1 MDRELWKQVDA
12 LLEQALEQPPEERE
26 AFVLAASQG
35 NQALRDEVLSL
46 LKAQSQ
52 AAKFMERSAMNVA
65 AHALAHDSRI
75 TTIVSTL
82 VGQDLNTYRIEKLLG
97 AGGMGE
103 VYLARDLKLGR
114 MVALKVLPLQFVVD
128 AERLSRFQ
136 REARALS
143 SLNHPNLVTI
153 YEVGEAQ
160 GLHFIAMELVEGKTL
175 SSLRDKLSLK
185 ELLSIVAQVAEALG
199 AAHQSGIIHR
209 DVKPDN
215 VMVRPDG
222 YAKVLDFGLVK
233 LVEVELA
240 PGTAA
245 HTKIGTAMGTL
256 AYMSPEQASG
266 EPVDHRTDIWSLGV
280 VLYEL
285 ATGQKPFTGESRQ
298 AIINAILSAQSD
310 SATKINA
317 SLPTEL
323 DGILNKAL
331 EKDRELRYQTAS
343 DFRADIRRLL
353 RQIDSSPSV
362 SGSGSKSLT
371 VRQVMRHRWLW
382 PTVAGL
388 VILATAIFTWS
399 VWLKAKGVATDW
411 SRAAHLQLTNEHGT
425 EFFPSLAPDGRSF
438 VYASNPNGNFDLFVQ
453 RVGGKNATPL
463 TPNTP
468 SNEIEPVFSPN
479 GERIAFRSTREPAGV
494 YVMEASGENVRLVVA
509 GCHHPSWSPEGREVV
524 CSTAGHEEA
533 PTTRNTWPSALWI
546 ANVETGEKRFLCE
559 NDAMQPS
566 WSPHGDR
573 IAFWFMPPSA
583 GRSAIATISRSGG
596 EIEVV
601 TKDASTNWNP
611 VWSPDGKLLYFASD
625 RSGNMSFWR
634 VAIDEKTG
642 KVQSEAEAVSTPAT
656 FNRHLSFSANGR
668 RMIYVQT
675 DQQANIQGI
684 NFNANTEKTVGEP
697 FWITRG
703 DRHIVRP
710 ELSPDGTRFVMR
722 VSRRM
727 QDDILV
733 VSRDGSQWRDLTN
746 DKFFD
751 RYPRWSPDGKKIAF
765 TSDRGGR
772 YEIWMLDAD
781 TANLRQLTFDTTGDT
796 SFPLWSPD
804 GTQILFRGNLVNT
817 ILDVNKR
824 WAEQDLRTLAV
835 PPDSQRFV
843 AWDWSPDGKRL
854 IGHLS
859 GPPSVVA
866 SYSFET
872 NQYEKLTEFAG
883 ESGGG
888 VMWLSDSTRFLF
900 FFNNKLYLS
909 DVKTRRVRE
918 IFSSGENQI
927 RSVDV
932 SPDGKLLYFAIYSSE
947 SDIWLLDLE

>member
-12 LLEQALEQPPEERE
+12 LLEQALEQSPEARE
-26 AFVLAASQG
+26 AFVLAASQD
-35 NQALRDEVLSL
+35 NPALRDEVLSL
-46 LKAQSQ
+46 LKAQAQ

-65 AHALAHDSRI
+65 AQALAQDSKI

-82 VGQDLNTYRIEKLLG
+82 VGQEFATYKIEKLLG

-114 MVALKVLPLQFVVD
+114 MVALKVLPFHFVVD
-128 AERLSRFQ
+128 ADRLSRFQ

-153 YEVGEAQ
+153 YEVGEAN
-160 GLHFIAMELVEGKTL
+160 GLHFIAMELVEGNIL
-175 SSLRDKLSLK
+175 SSLRDKVSLK
-185 ELLSIVAQVAEALG
+185 DLLGIVAQVAEALG
-199 AAHQSGIIHR
+199 AAHQSGIVHR

-222 YAKVLDFGLVK
+222 YVKVLDFGLVK
-233 LVEVELA
+233 LAEVEPEA
-240 PGTAA
+240 GAA
-245 HTKIGTAMGTL
+245 AQTKLGVAMGTL

-298 AIINAILSAQSD
+298 AIINRILSTPPSPVTTIQ
-310 SATKINA
+310 NN
-317 SLPTEL
+317 LPPEL
-323 DGILNKAL
+323 DTILSKAL

-343 DFRADIRRLL
+343 DFRADLRRLL
-353 RQIDSSPSV
+353 RQIDSSPGV
-362 SGSGSKSLT
+362 SGSGSTPRAVQQLT
-371 VRQVMRHRWLW
+371 RHRWLW
-382 PTVAGL
+382 PAVAC
-388 VILATAIFTWS
+388 VAILITAVLAWS
-399 VWLKAKGVATDW
+399 VWLNAKTVTPDW
-411 SRAAHLQLTNEHGT
+411 SRAAHVQLTIEHGT
-425 EFFPSLAPDGRSF
+425 EFFPSLAPDGKSF
-438 VYASNPNGNFDLFVQ
+438 VYSSKQSGNFDLFVQ

-468 SNEIEPVFSPN
+468 SDEISPVFSPN

-509 GCHHPSWSPEGREVV
+509 GCYHPAWSPDGREIV
-524 CSTAGHEEA
+524 CSTAGHPEA

-566 WSPHGDR
+566 WSPNGDR

-583 GRSAIATISRSGG
+583 GRSDIATISRNGG
-596 EIEVV
+596 EIEVI

-611 VWSPDGKLLYFASD
+611 VWSPDGKFLYFASD

-634 VAIDEKTG
+634 VAIDELTG
-642 KVQSEAEAVSTPAT
+642 KVEGEAEAVSTPAN

-675 DQQANIQGI
+675 DQQANIQAV
-684 NFNANTEKTVGEP
+684 NFNASTEKTSGEP

-703 DRHIVRP
+703 DRNIVRP

-722 VSRRM
+722 ESRRT
-727 QDDILV
+727 QDDVVV
-733 VSRDGSQWRDLTN
+733 VSRDGTQWRDLTN

-751 RYPRWSPDGKKIAF
+751 RYPRWSPDGKRIAF
-765 TSDRGGR
+765 TSDRSGR

-781 TANLRQLTFDTTGDT
+781 ATNLRQLTFNSTGDT

-804 GTQILFRGNLVNT
+804 GTQILFRSNFVT
-817 ILDVNKR
+817 AVLDVNKT
-824 WAEQDLRTLAV
+824 WAEQNLRLI
-835 PPDSQRFV
+835 PPAPDNQRFI
-843 AWDWSPDGKRL
+843 AWDWSPDGKRV
-854 IGHLS
+854 IGTMS
-859 GPPSVVA
+859 GPPQGIGY
-866 SYSFET
+866 YSFET
-872 NQYEKLTEFAG
+872 NKYERLTDI
-883 ESGGG
+883 GGS
-888 VMWLSDSTRFLF
+888 VMWLPDSTRFLF
-900 FFNNKLYLS
+900 ISNRKLYIC
-909 DVKTRRVRE
+909 DIKTRRVRE
-918 IFSSGENQI
+918 IFSAGETEI
-927 RSVDV
+927 RSADV
-932 SPDGKLLYFAIYSSE
+932 SPDGKLIYFSVYSSE

>member
-12 LLEQALEQPPEERE
+12 LLEQALEQPPAERE
-26 AFVLAASQG
+26 AFVLAASQD
-35 NQALRDEVLSL
+35 NPALRDEVLSL
-46 LKAQSQ
+46 LKAQAQ
-52 AAKFMERSAMNVA
+52 AAGFMERSAMNVA
-65 AHALAHDSRI
+65 AHALGQDSRL

-82 VGQDLNTYRIEKLLG
+82 VGQELESYRIEKLLG

-114 MVALKVLPLQFVVD
+114 PVALKVLPLHFVVD
-128 AERLSRFQ
+128 ADRLSRFQ

-153 YEVGEAQ
+153 YEVGEAN
-160 GLHFIAMELVEGKTL
+160 GLHFIAMELVEGKAL
-175 SSLRDKLSLK
+175 SALRGKLSLK
-185 ELLSIVAQVAEALG
+185 DLLSIVAQVAEALG

-215 VMVRPDG
+215 VMVRADG

-233 LVEVELA
+233 LAEVEPA
-240 PGTAA
+240 PGSAA
-245 HTKIGTAMGTL
+245 QTKLGVAMGTL

-266 EPVDHRTDIWSLGV
+266 ELVDHRTDIWSLGV

-285 ATGQKPFTGESRQ
+285 ATGQKPFTAETRQATINLILSRQ
-298 AIINAILSAQSD
+298 PED
-310 SATKINA
+310 ATSIDA
-317 SLPTEL
+317 SLPPEL
-323 DGILNKAL
+323 DRILNRAL
-331 EKDRELRYQTAS
+331 EKDRELRYQTVS

-353 RQIDSSPSV
+353 RQIDSSPSG
-362 SGSGSKSLT
+362 SGSGEKYEVVQI
-371 VRQVMRHRWLW
+371 VRRGWLW
-382 PTVAGL
+382 PAVVGL
-388 VILATAIFTWS
+388 LILTATFVWF
-399 VWLKAKGVATDW
+399 VWLKAKPATLDW

-425 EFFPSLAPDGRSF
+425 EFYPSLAPDGRSF
-438 VYASNPNGNFDLFVQ
+438 VYASKQSGNFDLFVQ

-468 SNEIEPVFSPN
+468 SDESSPVFSPD

-509 GCHHPSWSPEGREVV
+509 GCFHPSWSPDGKEIV
-524 CSTAGHEEA
+524 CSTAGHDEA

-559 NDAMQPS
+559 NDAMMPS
-566 WSPHGDR
+566 WSPNGNR

-583 GRSAIATISRSGG
+583 GRSDIATISRNGG
-596 EIEVV
+596 ELEVV

-611 VWSPDGKLLYFASD
+611 VWSPDGKFLYFASD

-634 VAIDEKTG
+634 VAIDEETG
-642 KVQSEAEAVSTPAT
+642 KVQGEAEVVSTPAT
-656 FNRHLSFSANGR
+656 FNRHLSFSRNGR

-675 DQQANIQGI
+675 DQQSNIQAI
-684 NFNANTEKTVGEP
+684 NFNGEKTVGEP

-722 VSRRM
+722 VSRRT
-727 QDDILV
+727 QDDIIV
-733 VSRDGSQWRDLTN
+733 VSRDGTQWRDLTN

-751 RYPRWSPDGKKIAF
+751 RYPRWSPDGKRIAF

-781 TANLRQLTFDTTGDT
+781 ATNLRQLTFNTPGDT

-804 GTQILFRGNLVNT
+804 GTQILFRSNLVNS
-817 ILDVNKR
+817 ILDVNKP
-824 WAEQDLRTLAV
+824 WSEQNLRLLPMA
-835 PPDSQRFV
+835 PDNQRFV

-854 IGHLS
+854 VGNLS
-859 GPPSVVA
+859 GPPLVVA
-866 SYSFET
+866 VYSFET
-872 NQYEKLTEFAG
+872 NQYEKLTEFGSSA
-883 ESGGG
+883 
-888 VMWLSDSTRFLF
+888 MWLPDSTRFVF
-900 FFNNKLYLS
+900 VFDNKLYLG
-909 DVKTRRVRE
+909 DVKTKRVRE
-918 IFSSGENQI
+918 IFSFGEDEI

-932 SPDGKLLYFAIYSSE
+932 SPDGKLVYYSAYNSE